1 MTMDRRIRLLVCS
14 SATSDCADVCLSD
27 SISHNKIMQ
36 LRPAALLAASCGLAE
51 PAVAEPPFCPA
62 LLPVTAL
69 STPIVTAA
77 AKAGFLHHI

>member
-1 MTMDRRIRLLVCS
+1 
-14 SATSDCADVCLSD
+14 
-27 SISHNKIMQ
+27 MQ